1 MDAFLT
7 AFDNVTG
14 AIVGFLWHDNICWV
28 VLAIGVFFTVMTGGV
43 QFRKIPEMFRLLFK
57 ADKNETD
64 KDKGLSNFQAL
75 MITVGGR
82 VGTGNI
88 AGTATAIFAGGPGA
102 IFWMWM
108 SALVGAASAFIE
120 CTLAQIYKDRT
131 PDGKF
136 IGGQAYYAEKGL
148 GWKWYGTMIAVIS
161 IVSGILGSPCV
172 QSNVIAESVSTALN
186 VPMWTV
192 GLAVTI
198 VLAAVIF
205 GGIQRIADAAGKIV
219 PVMCIVYLLI
229 SIVLIAAN
237 ISKLPGVIGLI
248 FSSAFNPKSM
258 FGGMI
263 GTALVWGM
271 RRGIYSNE
279 AGQGTGTAA
288 AAAVDADHPIE
299 QGLIQAL
306 SVFID
311 TLSVCSI
318 SAFCIL
324 ITGCYNVSG
333 PDGALL
339 VEKLPNVPDGIAYV
353 QCAISSL
360 IPFGQYIIAF
370 LITTFAFTS
379 LMSYYLEGEVAFI
392 YITDKHTKKYRNLAI
407 TILRIIF
414 LALVFVSSSWPSY
427 RVWNV
432 TDIGGGLLTWAH
444 LALIVIISGP
454 AIKALRDYDKQRK
467 AGIASPVFD
476 PVALNIKN
484 AELWTEINK
493 EKGRVRSNID

>member
-1 MDAFLT
+1 MDTFLT

-28 VLAIGVFFTVMTGGV
+28 VLAIGAFFTIMTGGV
-43 QFRKIPEMFRLLFK
+43 QFRKIPEMFRLLFQ
-57 ADKNETD
+57 ADKSKTD
-64 KDKGLSNFQAL
+64 KKKGLSNFQAL
-75 MITVGGR
+75 MITVGGC

-148 GWKWYGTMIAVIS
+148 GWKWYGTMIAVVS

-205 GGIQRIADAAGKIV
+205 GGIQRIADAASKIV
-219 PVMCIVYLLI
+219 PVMCIVYFLI

-248 FSSAFNPKSM
+248 FSSAFDPKSM

-263 GTALVWGM
+263 ATALVWGM

-299 QGLIQAL
+299 QGLVQAL

-311 TLSVCSI
+311 RLGVCSI

-339 VEKLPNVPDGIAYV
+339 VENLPNVPDGIAYV
-353 QCAISSL
+353 QYAISSL

-444 LALIVIISGP
+444 LALIVIISRP

-467 AGIASPVFD
+467 AGISSPVFD

-493 EKGRVRSNID
+493 EKGRERSNID

>member
-311 TLSVCSI
+311 TLGVCSI

-493 EKGRVRSNID
+493 EKGRVKSNID